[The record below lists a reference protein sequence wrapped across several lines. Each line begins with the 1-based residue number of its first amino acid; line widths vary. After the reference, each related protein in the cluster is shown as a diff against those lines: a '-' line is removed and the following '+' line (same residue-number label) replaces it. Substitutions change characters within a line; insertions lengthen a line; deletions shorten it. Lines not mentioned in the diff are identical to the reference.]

1 MSDGMPFALAVP
13 TNYRD
18 HEVLA
23 FWGRDP
29 EGYAEQLTPTGMRK
43 GCLIGGKPVALTV
56 ERHDREFRCQVV
68 ADGELSQAERA
79 LLHQAAAGLLG
90 LRIAPEPFEAAMAD
104 DPWLG
109 PLIRRQAGL
118 RIPQTATAFEALT
131 WAIIGQQINVSFAV
145 TLRRTLIRLADRR
158 HSSGLFCY
166 PDAAAVAG
174 LSAEIL
180 QRHKFSQAKAEA
192 LLRVARLVQSGE
204 LPLDAWQ
211 DHLPAE
217 AESTLLA
224 IKGVGPWTVNYT
236 LLRGFGVADCSL
248 HGDAAIKTAL
258 HRLTG
263 GPAKPDTAQAQR
275 LLERYKPY
283 RSLAAA
289 HLWASLT
296 LAA

>member
-1 MSDGMPFALAVP
+1 MQFALAVP

-29 EGYAEQLTPTGMRK
+29 EGYAEQVTPTGMRK
-43 GCLIGGKPVALTV
+43 GCLIGGKPVVLTV
-56 ERHDREFRCQVV
+56 ARHDREFRCQVM
-68 ADGELSQAERA
+68 ADGELSQADGA
-79 LLHQAAAGLLG
+79 LIQQAAAGLLG
-90 LRIAPEPFEAAMAD
+90 LRIAPEPFEAAMGD

-131 WAIIGQQINVSFAV
+131 WAIIGQQINVA
-145 TLRRTLIRLADRR
+145 LRRTLILLADRR

-174 LSAEIL
+174 LSAETL

-192 LLRVARLVQSGE
+192 LIRVARLVESGE
-204 LPLDAWQ
+204 LPLVAWQ
-211 DHLPAE
+211 EHLPAE

-275 LLERYKPY
+275 LLERYQPY